1 MASIYI
7 IHTYSVCTHIYTVH
21 HSATRI
27 VFVIWSASV
36 RTCIFDLKGY
46 FSGIQINPS
55 FSQNNSLRKIM
66 TPINSLKI
74 ISIPLNSFS
83 FLPPPSLK
91 MCWFPFWQHKSILC
105 SANTFIPN
113 TIMNKEYNLYTYIKV
128 ICTASVHLLS
138 ELPPTRKAW
147 EVVFLFWGR
156 KQILYLHRTY
166 LLQRNSVSQFLNH
179 TLPIA
184 PHHCNGVSF
193 LQKRGIQWEY
203 STPNRYYFLWS
214 SSP

>member
-1 MASIYI
+1 MYLWSKRLFFGNTNKSFILTEHLFLQNYI
-7 IHTYSVCTHIYTVH
+7 
-21 HSATRI
+21 
-27 VFVIWSASV
+27 
-36 RTCIFDLKGY
+36 
-46 FSGIQINPS
+46 
-55 FSQNNSLRKIM
+55 
-66 TPINSLKI
+66 PINSLKI
-74 ISIPLNSFS
+74 ISISLKSIS
-83 FLPPPSLK
+83 FLPPASLK